1 MNFDFRL
8 APQVQDAINEKA
20 IEQQK
25 AVEEEN
31 KRLAELEKQK
41 ALRSAMQSNV
51 LTQLASRVP
60 RNPASAPSVP
70 SVDFRKG
77 W

>member
-1 MNFDFRL
+1 MKFDFKL
-8 APQVQDAINEKA
+8 APQIQEAIREKT
-20 IEQQK
+20 IEEQK
-25 AVEEEN
+25 TQEAEN
-31 KRLAELEKQK
+31 KRIAELERQK

-60 RNPASAPSVP
+60 TNPASAPSTP